1 MGLTNCSIW
10 VIIILYSKWGAKKG
24 CIKMGI
30 CRTDCF
36 GYWKN
41 SHGTVN
47 CRALQN
53 ADCRGCKF
61 FKTQEDYNKNVKP
74 LKHYTKK

>member
-1 MGLTNCSIW
+1 
-10 VIIILYSKWGAKKG
+10 
-24 CIKMGI
+24 MGI

-61 FKTQEDYNKNVKP
+61 FKTQDDYNKNVKP
-74 LKHYTKK
+74 LVRHSKKK